1 VSSFL
6 SLDLEEDDK
15 PAEYITK
22 VAIIFE
28 CQHITVIVGVTGSHT
43 LARFPQFIG
52 IVVPR
57 DIPSKA
63 VHVARLY
70 IVSILL
76 FKRQSADLEL
86 SFPCRLERLKSKDRN
101 PSDALAVPTIE
112 PVRSASTY
120 V

>member
-15 PAEYITK
+15 PADYIVLSCDYLRMPTYNSDRRGHWFSY
-22 VAIIFE
+22 ASEIPTI
-28 CQHITVIVGVTGSHT
+28 H
-43 LARFPQFIG
+43 RYRR
-52 IVVPR
+52 PR
-57 DIPSKA
+57 DIPCKA

-101 PSDALAVPTIE
+101 PSDVLAIPSIE